1 MNNNHDINLNIH
13 YTAPDEVWEKINHVY
28 KNMPYW
34 DAFEPI
40 PHWVGDGINLTASV
54 EPGGIQIYGEM
65 PEGVWDDWY
74 KTLKDNLTQAL
85 GYEIGEPEDGFRF
98 KYWTPFVKEYSDIK
112 SIDKKAIVFN
122 DFSTFFFDEIGC
134 GDRDRKIDAEPPY
147 FSFKTDYIE
156 LRIVFNKT
164 GRYSKKKN
172 IEDFYELYKRLNEVG
187 QTTRDLS

>member
-1 MNNNHDINLNIH
+1 MYLTWNERILSIFLL
-13 YTAPDEVWEKINHVY
+13 ILLLSI
-28 KNMPYW
+28 
-34 DAFEPI
+34 EPI
-40 PHWVGDGINLTASV
+40 PHWIGDGINLTASV
-54 EPGGIQIYGEM
+54 EPGGIQISGEM
-65 PEGVWDDWY
+65 PEEVWNYWY
-74 KTLKDNLTQAL
+74 KTLRDNLTQAL

-112 SIDKKAIVFN
+112 SIDKKAIIFN

-134 GDRDRKIDAEPPY
+134 GDRDRKIDAVPPY

-164 GRYSKKKN
+164 GSHSKKRN
-172 IEDFYELYKRLNEVG
+172 IEEFHELHKRLNEVG